1 MDFNQRND
9 RLKRLFANKQ
19 TMLLIYE
26 FYKNLTPLYAEEYLR
41 EKGEEYNS
49 MIKQEIDDTLFER
62 IFSQMLRFGANET
75 VKKFFN
81 ES

>member
-1 MDFNQRND
+1 
-9 RLKRLFANKQ
+9 
-19 TMLLIYE
+19 
-26 FYKNLTPLYAEEYLR
+26 
-41 EKGEEYNS
+41 